1 MVQTEEAKVK
11 KVAVLAAGFVA
22 AALMVAQA
30 AGAQVSTQSTRGN
43 VVFVQT
49 DALTGNQVAVYDRAN
64 DGTLSLAGIHA
75 TGGLGG
81 AATGAVVDK
90 LASQGSLVYDAEDS
104 LLFAVN
110 AGSDTFSVF
119 AVDGDT
125 LALLDVLPSG
135 GQFPDSITVHGRF
148 VYVLNSG
155 GAGSVQ
161 GYRIDGNRLH
171 AINESN
177 RSLGLANTNPPAF
190 LASPGQIGFT
200 PDGSSLIVTTK
211 ASTSSFVVFGV
222 RPDGRL
228 RDPVV
233 TTSANPVPFGFTFDP
248 AGRVVAAE
256 AGGSVLTTYTL
267 NEDNTLSGAQSK
279 PDGQAALCWVANV
292 GSFYY
297 VANAG
302 SASISGYQID
312 GNGTPSFVTANG
324 VVGSTEAGAI
334 DLVGSSD
341 GRFLYAQSGG
351 TGNVDEFAVATDGT
365 LTKIGVA
372 TGLNAGFEGIAA
384 S

>member
-1 MVQTEEAKVK
+1 VK
-11 KVAVLAAGFVA
+11 KIAALAAGFAVA
-22 AALMVAQA
+22 ALLVVQA
-30 AGAQVSTQSTRGN
+30 ADARGVRDSVRASAN

-49 DALTGNQVAVYDRAN
+49 DGLAGNQVAVYDRA
-64 DGTLSLAGIHA
+64 DGGTLSLAGTYA

-90 LASQGSLVYDAEDS
+90 LASQGSLTYDPQDR

-119 AVDGDT
+119 AVSGDT
-125 LALLDVLPSG
+125 LTLQDVLPSG
-135 GQFPDSITVHGRF
+135 GQFPDSITVHGKF
-148 VYVLNSG
+148 VYVLNAG

-161 GYRIDGNRLH
+161 GYRIDGNKLH
-171 AINESN
+171 AINGSN
-177 RSLGLANTNPPAF
+177 RTLGLGNANPPAF

-200 PDGSSLIVTTK
+200 PDGSRLIVTTK

-228 RDPVV
+228 GDPVI
-233 TTSANPVPFGFTFDP
+233 TASANPVPFGFTFDP
-248 AGRVVAAE
+248 VGRVVAAE
-256 AGGSVLTTYTL
+256 AGGSVLTTYSL
-267 NEDNTLSGAQSK
+267 SADNTLSGAQSK
-279 PDGQAALCWVANV
+279 PDGQAALCWVARV

-302 SASISGYQID
+302 SASVSGYTID
-312 GNGTPSFVTANG
+312 GNGSPGFVTPGG

-341 GRFLYAQSGG
+341 GRFLYVQSGG
-351 TGNVDEFAVATDGT
+351 TGNIDEFAVATDGT
-365 LTKIGVA
+365 LTKIGIA
-372 TGLNAGFEGIAA
+372 TGLAAGFEGIAA
-384 S
+384 T

>member
-1 MVQTEEAKVK
+1 MK
-11 KVAVLAAGFVA
+11 KIAAVAAGLA
-22 AALMVAQA
+22 TASLMVAQVA
-30 AGAQVSTQSTRGN
+30 NAKASAQSTHAATN

-49 DALTGNQVAVYDRAN
+49 DGLSGNQVAVYDRGD
-64 DGTLSLAGIHA
+64 DGTLDPAGTYA

-90 LASQGSLVYDAEDS
+90 LASQGSLVYDAQDS

-110 AGSDTFSVF
+110 AGSDSFSVF

-125 LALLDVLPSG
+125 LSLQDVLPSG
-135 GQFPDSITVHGRF
+135 GQFPNSIAVHGRL
-148 VYVLNSG
+148 VYVLNAGS
-155 GAGSVQ
+155 AGSVQ
-161 GYRIDGNRLH
+161 GYRIDGRTLH
-171 AINESN
+171 PISGSN
-177 RSLGLANTNPPAF
+177 RSLDLGNTNPPAF

-200 PDGSSLIVTTK
+200 PDGSRLIVTTK

-222 RPDGRL
+222 RADGRL
-228 RDPVV
+228 DNAVV
-233 TTSANPVPFGFTFDP
+233 SPSANPVPFGFTFDP

-267 NEDNTLSGAQSK
+267 NADNTLSAAQSK
-279 PDGQAALCWVANV
+279 PDGQAALCWVASV
-292 GSFYY
+292 GDFYY

-312 GNGTPSFVTANG
+312 GNGAPSFVTPGG

-341 GRFLYAQSGG
+341 GHFLYAQSGG
-351 TGNVDEFAVATDGT
+351 TGNVDEFAVASDGT
-365 LTKIGVA
+365 LTKIGIV

>member
-1 MVQTEEAKVK
+1 MK
-11 KVAVLAAGFVA
+11 KVAVLAAGFAA
-22 AALMVAQA
+22 AALMVAQVASAQASQQRA
-30 AGAQVSTQSTRGN
+30 AQGTN

-49 DALTGNQVAVYDRAN
+49 DALTGNQVAVYDRAS
-64 DGTLSLAGIHA
+64 DGTLSLAGKYA
-75 TGGLGG
+75 TDGLGG

-90 LASQGSLVYDAEDS
+90 LASQGSLTYDANDS

-110 AGSDTFSVF
+110 AGSDSFSVF

-125 LALLDVLPSG
+125 LSLLDVLPSG
-135 GQFPDSITVHGRF
+135 GAFPDSITVHGKF

-161 GYRIDGNRLH
+161 GYRIDGHNLH
-171 AINESN
+171 AINRSN
-177 RSLGLANTNPPAF
+177 RSLGLGNTNPPAF

-200 PDGSSLIVTTK
+200 PDGSRLIVTTK
-211 ASTSSFVVFGV
+211 ASTSSFVVFDV
-222 RPDGRL
+222 RADGRL
-228 RDPVV
+228 GDPVV

-248 AGRVVAAE
+248 GGRVVAAE

-267 NEDNTLSGAQSK
+267 DADNTLSAAQSK
-279 PDGQAALCWVANV
+279 PDGQAALCWVASV
-292 GSFYY
+292 GGFYY

-302 SASISGYQID
+302 SASISGYRID
-312 GNGTPSFVTANG
+312 AAGTPSFVTPTG

-351 TGNVDEFAVATDGT
+351 TGNVDEFAVAGDGT
-365 LTKIGVA
+365 LSKIGIA
-372 TGLNAGFEGIAA
+372 TGLSAGFEGIAA
-384 S
+384 T

>member
-1 MVQTEEAKVK
+1 VK

-22 AALMVAQA
+22 AALIVAGTA
-30 AGAQVSTQSTRGN
+30 SAHVSTQSARPGN

-49 DALTGNQVAVYDRAN
+49 DALGGNQVAVYDRAN
-64 DGTLSLAGIHA
+64 DGTLSLAGTYA

-90 LASQGSLVYDAEDS
+90 LASQGSLVYDAQDS

-110 AGSDTFSVF
+110 AGSDSFSVF

-125 LALLDVLPSG
+125 LTLQDVLPSG

-155 GAGSVQ
+155 GHGSVQ
-161 GYRIDGNRLH
+161 GYRIDGRRLH
-171 AINESN
+171 AIPGSN
-177 RSLGLANTNPPAF
+177 QSLGLANVNPPAF

-200 PDGSSLIVTTK
+200 PDGSRVIVTTK
-211 ASTSSFVVFGV
+211 ASTSSFVVFNV

-228 RDPVV
+228 DNAVATP
-233 TTSANPVPFGFTFDP
+233 SANPVPFGFTFDP

-267 NEDNTLSGAQSK
+267 NANNTLSAPQSK
-279 PDGQAALCWVANV
+279 PDGQAALCWVASV
-292 GSFYY
+292 GGFYY

-312 GNGTPSFVTANG
+312 GDGAPSFVTAGG

-341 GRFLYAQSGG
+341 GQFLYAQSGG
-351 TGNVDEFAVATDGT
+351 TGNIDEFAVAGDGT
-365 LTKIGVA
+365 LTKIGIA

>member
-1 MVQTEEAKVK
+1 MK
-11 KVAVLAAGFVA
+11 KRAAIAAGLA
-22 AALMVAQA
+22 TASLMVAQVA
-30 AGAQVSTQSTRGN
+30 NAKANTQSTPTSAN

-49 DALTGNQVAVYDRAN
+49 DELDGNHVAVYDRAN
-64 DGTLSLAGIHA
+64 DGTLSPAGTYA
-75 TGGLGG
+75 TGGRGG
-81 AATGAVVDK
+81 AAPGAVVDK
-90 LASQGSLVYDAEDS
+90 LASQGSLVYDAQDS

-110 AGSDTFSVF
+110 AGSDSFSVF

-125 LALLDVLPSG
+125 LSLQDVLPSG
-135 GQFPDSITVHGRF
+135 GQFPDSIAVHGRF

-161 GYRIDGNRLH
+161 GYRIDGHTLH
-171 AINESN
+171 AVNGSN
-177 RSLGLANTNPPAF
+177 RSLDLGNTNPPAF

-200 PDGSSLIVTTK
+200 PDGRRLIVTTT
-211 ASTSSFVVFGV
+211 ASTSSFVVFDV
-222 RPDGRL
+222 RAAGRL
-228 RDPVV
+228 DTAVV
-233 TTSANPVPFGFTFDP
+233 TPSATLVPFGFTFDA

-267 NEDNTLSGAQSK
+267 NADNTLSGAQSE
-279 PDGQAALCWVANV
+279 PDGQAALCWVASV
-292 GSFYY
+292 GGFYY

-312 GNGTPSFVTANG
+312 GNGAPSFVTSGG

-341 GRFLYAQSGG
+341 GRFLYVQSGG
-351 TGNVDEFAVATDGT
+351 TGNVDEFAVASDGT
-365 LTKIGVA
+365 LTKIGVV